1 MTRFTEKL
9 NQIQCLGDLVLPDD
23 ASVTMMTSGLQV
35 VAGIIQEGK
44 GGVRWTGTMG
54 DNLLVIEMVVG
65 ITRNQDATTNG
76 GQNVTLE
83 TMTNDDGNGNGKEI
97 GSAMTAEAQKTGNMR
112 RREDNVV
119 PLLLVLAPQS
129 PKRLVHVPVL

>member
-1 MTRFTEKL
+1 M
-9 NQIQCLGDLVLPDD
+9 
-23 ASVTMMTSGLQV
+23 TMMTSGLQV
-35 VAGIIQEGK
+35 VADIIQEGK
-44 GGVRWTGTMG
+44 GAVRWTGSMG

-83 TMTNDDGNGNGKEI
+83 TMTNDDANGNGKEI
-97 GSAMTAEAQKTGNMR
+97 GSAMTAEAQEKGSMR
-112 RREDNVV
+112 HREGSVA

>member
-1 MTRFTEKL
+1 M
-9 NQIQCLGDLVLPDD
+9 
-23 ASVTMMTSGLQV
+23 TMMTSGLQV
-35 VAGIIQEGK
+35 VADIIQEGK
-44 GGVRWTGTMG
+44 GAVRWTGSMG

-65 ITRNQDATTNG
+65 ITRNQDAMTNG

-97 GSAMTAEAQKTGNMR
+97 ESAMTVEAQERGRIR
-112 RREDNVV
+112 RREGGVA

-129 PKRLVHVPVL
+129 LKRQRPVLVPVL